1 MDMFHIAACVPSFP
15 SRFSC
20 GTSMP
25 YVEVICT
32 LQVRHEAID
41 HLPLSPGM
49 YLFVLGRDP
58 FGLLLCC
65 VSLRGDTLL
74 AGASVTRLSW
84 LFLFFCGFPVIPM
97 VTNPLF
103 ELAR

>member
-1 MDMFHIAACVPSFP
+1 
-15 SRFSC
+15 
-20 GTSMP
+20 MP

-84 LFLFFCGFPVIPM
+84 LFLFFVVSLLFPW
-97 VTNPLF
+97 
-103 ELAR
+103 

>member
-1 MDMFHIAACVPSFP
+1 
-15 SRFSC
+15 
-20 GTSMP
+20 MP
-25 YVEVICT
+25 YVGVICT
-32 LQVRHEAID
+32 LQVRQEAID

-49 YLFVLGRDP
+49 YLFVLGPDP

-74 AGASVTRLSW
+74 AGGSVTRLSGGSVSPLSW